1 MNISIKYV
9 DKNNVIGS
17 VNKTEL
23 TLNELTNVGTIKY
36 LNPIK
41 ISLNHV
47 ELKRI
52 LTVAKK
58 LKFFTNE
65 IVMNVIN
72 DSFKI
77 EMNSTFDYEKIQY
90 SNFFAFACYDDKG
103 EFNKASFIMRYNVD
117 YFLSILSIINK
128 EQVSLVIEDD
138 KPLIIYSDDNLFLLA
153 PRIY

>member
-1 MNISIKYV
+1 MNISIKYENEN
-9 DKNNVIGS
+9 KVIGS
-17 VNKTEL
+17 VNKSEL
-23 TLNELTNVGTIKY
+23 TLNELTNVITIEY
-36 LNPIK
+36 LNPIR
-41 ISLNHV
+41 ISLNQV

-103 EFNKASFIMRYNVD
+103 EFNKVSFTMRYNID
-117 YFLSILSIINK
+117 YFLSILSTINK
-128 EQVSLVIEDD
+128 EQVSLVIEDG
-138 KPLIIYSDDNLFLLA
+138 KPLIIYDDDNLFLLA

>member
-1 MNISIKYV
+1 MNISIKYANEN
-9 DKNNVIGS
+9 KVIGS

-23 TLNELTNVGTIKY
+23 TLNELTNVITIEY

-103 EFNKASFIMRYNVD
+103 EFNKVSFTMRYNID
-117 YFLSILSIINK
+117 YFLSILSTINK

>member
-1 MNISIKYV
+1 MNISIKYANEN
-9 DKNNVIGS
+9 KVIGS

-23 TLNELTNVGTIKY
+23 TLNELTNVITIEY

-103 EFNKASFIMRYNVD
+103 EFNKVSFTMRYNID
-117 YFLSILSIINK
+117 YFLSILSTINK
-128 EQVSLVIEDD
+128 EQVSLVIEDG
-138 KPLIIYSDDNLFLLA
+138 KPLIIYDDDNLFLLA

>member
-1 MNISIKYV
+1 MNISIKYANEN
-9 DKNNVIGS
+9 KVIGS

-23 TLNELTNVGTIKY
+23 TLNELTNVITIEY

-103 EFNKASFIMRYNVD
+103 EFNKVSFTMRYNID
-117 YFLSILSIINK
+117 YFLSILSTINK
-128 EQVSLVIEDD
+128 EQVSLVIEDG

>member
-9 DKNNVIGS
+9 NEDKVIGS
-17 VNKTEL
+17 ANKTEL
-23 TLNELTNVGTIKY
+23 TLNELPNVITIEY

-65 IVMNVIN
+65 IVMNVIK

-90 SNFFAFACYDDKG
+90 SNFFACACYDDKG
-103 EFNKASFIMRYNVD
+103 KFNKARFIMRYNVD

-128 EQVSLVIEDD
+128 EQVSLVIEDG

>member
-1 MNISIKYV
+1 MNISIKYANEN
-9 DKNNVIGS
+9 KVIGS

-23 TLNELTNVGTIKY
+23 TLNELTNVIRIEY

-103 EFNKASFIMRYNVD
+103 EFNKVSFTMRYNID
-117 YFLSILSIINK
+117 YFLSILSTINK

>member
-1 MNISIKYV
+1 MNISIKYANEN
-9 DKNNVIGS
+9 KVIGS
-17 VNKTEL
+17 VNKSEL
-23 TLNELTNVGTIKY
+23 TLNELTNIITIEY
-36 LNPIK
+36 LNPIR
-41 ISLNHV
+41 ISLNQV

-72 DSFKI
+72 DSLKI

-103 EFNKASFIMRYNVD
+103 EFNKVSFTMRYNID
-117 YFLSILSIINK
+117 YFLSILSTINK
-128 EQVSLVIEDD
+128 EQVSLVIEDG
-138 KPLIIYSDDNLFLLA
+138 KPLIIYDDDNLFLLA